1 MKRFL
6 IIYCIALSLFLSG
19 CKTIYNNYKEIEQLL
34 VVQTMGLDEHGSGVL
49 LSLASAVGSGGSQ
62 PRRLSASGDSITTAM
77 ERIYNY
83 SYEEQLF
90 LSHIGQLI
98 IGEAAAENGID
109 DYLSYISRTPEMR
122 LDMPMFIVKGGSAE
136 NAVMQVGDGTR
147 GISEVLE
154 SVEVSSRRRGDSGIY
169 TAADVMRDSMRWGS
183 ALICALECTDSSEST
198 DYGTNNIQSLSG
210 ADENTGKENT
220 QNSPSPDSPHL
231 TAAAQGFAVI
241 REGKLC
247 RYLSREQAIAVGFLR
262 NNVGISDVQVTDRQS
277 NLVVLEIDDGSSRIK
292 PLWEAP
298 GKLKGLEVAV
308 DLTASVIEIS
318 GHGELGSAEYLDHL
332 TAQLEELISGYV
344 AETLQASKELKADFL
359 GLASAV
365 EKRSPD
371 YFRMLSREFPDLL
384 PELEFTVSVSGHLRH
399 TNDMRDS

>member
-6 IIYCIALSLFLSG
+6 IIYCLLLSLLLSG

-34 VVQTMGLDEHGSGVL
+34 VIQTMGLDEHGNGVL
-49 LSLASAVGSGGSQ
+49 LSLASDVGSSGAK

-169 TAADVMRDSMRWGS
+169 TAADVMRDSMQWGS
-183 ALICALECTDSSEST
+183 ALICALECTNSSEST
-198 DYGTNNIQSLSG
+198 DSGTGNILYNSS
-210 ADENTGKENT
+210 NTQLIDRQKENT
-220 QNSPSPDSPHL
+220 ATDTPHL
-231 TAAAQGFAVI
+231 TAAAQGFAII

-262 NNVGISDVQVTDRQS
+262 NRVGISDVQVTDRRG

-292 PLWEAP
+292 PIWEAP

-308 DLTASVIEIS
+308 ELTASVIEIS
-318 GHGELGSAEYLDHL
+318 GEAELGSAEYTDHL
-332 TAQLEELISGYV
+332 TAELEELISDYV
-344 AETLQASKELKADFL
+344 AQTLQASKELKADFL

-365 EKRSPD
+365 ENRSPD
-371 YFRMLSREFPDLL
+371 YYRMLSRDFPDLL